1 MQTALIVLA
10 VLYLLSQS
18 GRTATISTQPRAATG
33 STTPSGGTRI
43 SIPGVGSYT
52 NIPGGATSITL
63 DPMVFGT
70 IFPST
75 PAPTIQQPVAAP
87 DYQAYDVVSAPLDV
101 FPYGDLGYAV

>member
-1 MQTALIVLA
+1 
-10 VLYLLSQS
+10 
-18 GRTATISTQPRAATG
+18 
-33 STTPSGGTRI
+33 
-43 SIPGVGSYT
+43 
-52 NIPGGATSITL
+52 
-63 DPMVFGT
+63 MVFGT